1 MDNTRDNSEDN
12 TRENTEDNTGD
23 NSEDS
28 VCVDYVRGRSRG
40 MWAGAGGE

>member
-12 TRENTEDNTGD
+12 TRDNTEDNTGD

-40 MWAGAGGE
+40 M